1 MKAWCNIGVCTG
13 LHTSSFLHMQDIKK
27 IFIANTAEAFADLL
41 EQIAAKADQKDK
53 IQQEL
58 DLSQR
63 AQLWGTDNKVIITPN
78 PIPTALLKCNAE
90 RIGYKNIKN
99 LWPKNSDI
107 RICKSILND
116 PVLIKT
122 IIQIFQS
129 NQGVKVSSYAI
140 TDDYINLLRFLEEKA
155 TGWQTTNLPKTKNP
169 LGLVKAIDS
178 KNGFRKI
185 VASLGLQENLKLP
198 SGFICHTEADT
209 AKAIRRFFD
218 IGKGFVIKV
227 HNGESGWGVKII
239 DNDTVQKLA
248 RNKINDWLREL
259 FESDPIWD
267 FAPYVVE
274 EFISVNKT
282 IGGGFPSGEGHITD
296 DGFVFDYNCGQEVT
310 KEGSFEGV
318 VLSND
323 IIPNFVDSSMRIGTN
338 MIGNELYSKG
348 YRGVFDIDFAA
359 GQDGNLYI
367 LESNARMTG
376 GTHVYNIMSYLSI
389 SGNNAYVISNDSFR
403 YNMPPQKPEEI
414 LTRLS
419 DILYPIEYQK
429 RGIVIS
435 FISLNRPVI
444 GMIVIGQN
452 KKDAHS
458 LIRRAKDCLTEN

>member
-1 MKAWCNIGVCTG
+1 
-13 LHTSSFLHMQDIKK
+13 MQSIKE

-41 EQIAAKADQKDK
+41 EQIASKADQKDR

-63 AQLWGTDNKVIITPN
+63 AQFWGADNKIIITPN
-78 PIPTALLKCNAE
+78 PIPTAILRCNAE

-99 LWPKNSDI
+99 LWPKNFDT
-107 RICKSILND
+107 RLCKSILSD
-116 PVLIKT
+116 PALINT
-122 IIQIFQS
+122 IVQIFQS
-129 NQGVKVSSYAI
+129 NQGVKVSSYAV

-155 TGWQTTNLPKTKNP
+155 TGWQATNLPKTKNP
-169 LGLVKAIDS
+169 LSLVKAIDS
-178 KNGFRKI
+178 KHGFRKI
-185 VASLGLQENLKLP
+185 VASLRLQENLKLP
-198 SGFICHTEADT
+198 SGFICRTETDT
-209 AKAIRRFFD
+209 AKAVRRFLD
-218 IGKGFVIKV
+218 IGRGFVIKV

-239 DNDTVQKLA
+239 DNDAVQKLA

-259 FESDPIWD
+259 FESDPIWE

-310 KEGSFEGV
+310 EEGCFEGV

-323 IIPNFVDSSMRIGTN
+323 IIPDSVNSSMRIGMD
-338 MIGNELYSKG
+338 MIGNELYAKG
-348 YRGVFDIDFAA
+348 YRGVFDVDFAA

-367 LESNARMTG
+367 FESNARMTG
-376 GTHVYNIMSYLSI
+376 GTHVYNIMSYLGI
-389 SGNNAYVISNDSFR
+389 SENKAYVISNDSFR
-403 YNMPPQKPEEI
+403 YNMPTQKPEEI

-435 FISLNRPVI
+435 FISLDRPVI

-452 KKDAHS
+452 KKDARS
-458 LIRRAKDCLTEN
+458 LMQRAKDCFIEN